1 VSDKDDA
8 TAAAIYGLVEQAF
21 FDKNATTQTVLD
33 SENQVILD
41 SHKVPVERISGTV
54 IDLEYAA
61 DAYDVFDWVTV
72 TDLDATGLSGT
83 YRVVAIERDLTDCG
97 AARIE
102 LSNLSLASEDL
113 QGQMAR
119 IVKDLSV

>member
-1 VSDKDDA
+1 
-8 TAAAIYGLVEQAF
+8 
-21 FDKNATTQTVLD
+21 
-33 SENQVILD
+33 
-41 SHKVPVERISGTV
+41 VERISGTV

-61 DAYDVFDWVTV
+61 DAYGVFDWVTV
-72 TDLDATGLSGT
+72 TDVDATGLSGT

-102 LSNLSLASEDL
+102 LSNLSLSSEDL
-113 QGQMAR
+113 LAQVAR